1 MNTVHGFVIPSAP
14 IPLAGIKQSHRQ
26 RENSTLP
33 ERGEE
38 KEWAHIDPY
47 FRLLPAGRR
56 PFWRAARGV
65 QFKNWI
71 GT

>member
-14 IPLAGIKQSHRQ
+14 IPLAGIKQSHRTEKSHMIEKG
-26 RENSTLP
+26 R
-33 ERGEE
+33 E
-38 KEWAHIDPY
+38 KEWAHIDHTL
-47 FRLLPAGRR
+47 RLLPAGRR